1 MHAWLTMRAWPVAR
15 SIFDAPFDAPLGAC
29 ERSERADNK
38 LDKHGRLSHTAS
50 SSGLHLTRCLRM
62 LRARRARRALIRSK
76 ILRAT
81 VHASMVS
88 APRKPSGQMANFAN
102 NGARELKIG
111 QNDCFFH
118 SSLAPHAPLWK
129 HFTSE
134 VIPEKLI
141 FTPFGRR

>member
-1 MHAWLTMRAWPVAR
+1 MVPSGAQIDKTSRFGEPFVRGVLIWLAHAL
-15 SIFDAPFDAPLGAC
+15 
-29 ERSERADNK
+29 
-38 LDKHGRLSHTAS
+38 
-50 SSGLHLTRCLRM
+50 
-62 LRARRARRALIRSK
+62 
-76 ILRAT
+76 
-81 VHASMVS
+81 
-88 APRKPSGQMANFAN
+88 PRKPSGQMANFAN

>member
-1 MHAWLTMRAWPVAR
+1 MGREDQGFRTVVLCQEG
-15 SIFDAPFDAPLGAC
+15 S
-29 ERSERADNK
+29 K
-38 LDKHGRLSHTAS
+38 LLLVGKKLLVVGVG
-50 SSGLHLTRCLRM
+50 GL
-62 LRARRARRALIRSK
+62 LIG
-76 ILRAT
+76 
-81 VHASMVS
+81 VQVEE
-88 APRKPSGQMANFAN
+88 PRKPSGQMANFAN

-141 FTPFGRR
+141 FIPFGRR